1 MNSLLTNVLSIC
13 GIEYLII
20 DENLKILEMS
30 LGINHFADIS
40 DEVKPGQDV
49 RIAFPELEG
58 LEDIFDAIRQ
68 GEQDNF
74 ELKGIM
80 RSQDTTY
87 PLYIDIRI
95 TNNIQEGHS
104 DFSRHVEKK
113 RQNLTPQPPSLQGK
127 GENSKP
133 LSLQERGFPDPVKSQ
148 IDHSSNRLIIVVEDS
163 TERMVLEQSLFQ
175 GANEANLLLR
185 NLKASKQYIDQIV
198 TSIADALLVTT
209 LSGEIKKV
217 NYAAQIL
224 LQYNEIELI
233 GQSITKIIREFN
245 NYPLMIGDIES
256 IDISHEPEIIPL
268 VKEVET
274 VCYTKSGKE
283 IPVAFSSSIVKTEIE
298 HFQGYVYILRDM
310 TERKQAELAKQ
321 EFLAM
326 ISHEVR
332 TPIASVMGMASLLLD
347 TELTAEQ
354 QNFIEIIYS
363 SGNSLLKIIN
373 DFLDFSKIQSAN
385 LELEEEPFI
394 LQNCIKEALYMLAPQ
409 AKEKGLKLTFLD
421 TSQLA
426 TTIVGDITRLRQV
439 LINLISNAIKFTETG
454 SIEVSVI
461 IPKNSDINH
470 YSAAN
475 TDEIQFTIK
484 DTGIGIPRDRL
495 ERLFKAF
502 SQVNSS
508 ITRQYGGTGLG
519 LAICKQLCELMG
531 GRIWV
536 ESEPSAGSKFHFT
549 IAASVISE
557 EAGSQES
564 EFKLPRAS
572 AEGSQNS
579 GVKNYENN
587 GDDHF
592 TDSHKLRI
600 LLTEDNLVNQKIA
613 LKQLQNLG
621 YRADVVGNG
630 KEALQLLE
638 KIPYDLILMDYQM
651 PVLDGLETTR
661 EIHRWQ
667 ESRFASGYRPVVIAM
682 TANAMKKDQQMCLD
696 AGMDDYLSKPV
707 KKEKLAATLE
717 YWASVIYRAKET
729 DAWEQIVSTT
739 DVDSIHLPIDWER
752 LHQLSENNPEFELEL
767 LQIFV
772 EDIQSRLEVVKIAIA
787 ADDFEQIALQ
797 GHQIK
802 GSSANMGF
810 TTMSLAAEKLEQLAY
825 KQERRGSS
833 NLILELEE
841 FVKRIREFLI
851 RS

>member
-1 MNSLLTNVLSIC
+1 MNSFLTNLLSVC

-20 DENLKILEMS
+20 DEKLKIIEMS
-30 LGINHFADIS
+30 LGLNHFADIPN
-40 DEVKPGQDV
+40 EAKPGQDV
-49 RIAFPELEG
+49 RIVFPELEG
-58 LEDIFDAIRQ
+58 LEDIFDAILQ

-80 RSQDTTY
+80 RSQDPAS

-95 TNNIQEGHS
+95 TNNLPE
-104 DFSRHVEKK
+104 
-113 RQNLTPQPPSLQGK
+113 
-127 GENSKP
+127 
-133 LSLQERGFPDPVKSQ
+133 
-148 IDHSSNRLIIVVEDS
+148 DHSSNRLTIVVEDA

-198 TSIADALLVTT
+198 TSMADALLVTT
-209 LSGEIKKV
+209 LSGEIKKM

-233 GQSITKIIREFN
+233 GQPIAKVIREVN
-245 NYPLMIGDIES
+245 KYPLTIDDT
-256 IDISHEPEIIPL
+256 DISHSQDINPL

-274 VCYTKSGKE
+274 VCYTKSGKT

-332 TPIASVMGMASLLLD
+332 TPIASVIGMAGLLQY

-354 QNFIEIIYS
+354 QDFVETIYT

-373 DFLDFSKIQSAN
+373 DFLDFSKIQSGN
-385 LELEEEPFI
+385 LELEEEPFG
-394 LQNCIKEALYMLAPQ
+394 LRNCIHEALYMLAPT
-409 AKEKGLKLTFLD
+409 AREKGLKLTFLE
-421 TSQLA
+421 TPELA

-439 LINLISNAIKFTETG
+439 LINLLSNAIKFTETG

-461 IPKNSDINH
+461 TRKNSDINH
-470 YSAAN
+470 SSVAN
-475 TDEIQFTIK
+475 TDEIQFSVK

-536 ESEPSAGSKFHFT
+536 ESELNVGSIFYFT
-549 IAASVISE
+549 IAASVLSE
-557 EAGSQES
+557 ESAGASAVFSQQEIPKAIESPQVEELAFKSQELFS
-564 EFKLPRAS
+564 VPESSSPSPDF
-572 AEGSQNS
+572 
-579 GVKNYENN
+579 
-587 GDDHF
+587 
-592 TDSHKLRI
+592 HKLRI

-613 LKQLQNLG
+613 LKQLKSIG
-621 YRADVVGNG
+621 YSADIANNG

-638 KIPYDLILMDYQM
+638 KIPYDLILMDCQM
-651 PVLDGLETTR
+651 PILDGLETTKQ
-661 EIHRWQ
+661 IHRWQ
-667 ESRFASGYRPVVIAM
+667 ESSFASGRRPVVIAM
-682 TANAMKKDQQMCLD
+682 TANAMKQDKQMCLD

-707 KKEKLAATLE
+707 MKENLAAMLE
-717 YWASVIYRAKET
+717 HWKSVIFRAKEIAAT
-729 DAWEQIVSTT
+729 QQTVSTT
-739 DVDSIHLPIDWER
+739 DVDSVDLPIDWER

-772 EDIQSRLEVVKIAIA
+772 EDIQPRLEVIKIAIA
-787 ADDFEQIALQ
+787 AHDFEELTLQ
-797 GHQIK
+797 THQIK
-802 GSSANMGF
+802 GASANMGV
-810 TTMSLAAEKLEQLAY
+810 TTMYLAAEKLEQLAY
-825 KQERRGSS
+825 DQERRGTTD
-833 NLILELEE
+833 LIVELEE
-841 FVKRIREFLI
+841 FVKRIQEFLI

>member
-1 MNSLLTNVLSIC
+1 MTNLLSVC

-20 DENLKILEMS
+20 DEKLKIIEMS
-30 LGINHFADIS
+30 LGLNHFADIPN
-40 DEVKPGQDV
+40 EAKPGQDV
-49 RIAFPELEG
+49 RIVFPELEG
-58 LEDIFDAIRQ
+58 LEDIFDAILQ

-80 RSQDTTY
+80 RSPDPAS

-95 TNNIQEGHS
+95 TNNLPE
-104 DFSRHVEKK
+104 
-113 RQNLTPQPPSLQGK
+113 
-127 GENSKP
+127 
-133 LSLQERGFPDPVKSQ
+133 
-148 IDHSSNRLIIVVEDS
+148 DHSSNRLTIVVEDA

-209 LSGEIKKV
+209 LSGEIKKM

-233 GQSITKIIREFN
+233 GQPIAKVIREVN
-245 NYPLMIGDIES
+245 KYPLTIDDT
-256 IDISHEPEIIPL
+256 DISHSQDINLL

-274 VCYTKSGKE
+274 VCFTKSGKT

-332 TPIASVMGMASLLLD
+332 TPIASVIGMAGLLQY

-354 QNFIEIIYS
+354 QDFVETIYT

-373 DFLDFSKIQSAN
+373 DFLDFSKIQSGN
-385 LELEEEPFI
+385 LELEEEPFG
-394 LQNCIKEALYMLAPQ
+394 LRNCIHEALYMLAPT
-409 AKEKGLKLTFLD
+409 AREKGLKLTFLE
-421 TSQLA
+421 TPELA

-439 LINLISNAIKFTETG
+439 LINLLSNAIKFTETG

-461 IPKNSDINH
+461 TRKNSDINH
-470 YSAAN
+470 SSVAN
-475 TDEIQFTIK
+475 TDEIQFSVK

-519 LAICKQLCELMG
+519 LAICKQLCELMS

-536 ESEPSAGSKFHFT
+536 ESELNVGSTFYFT
-549 IAASVISE
+549 IAASVLPE
-557 EAGSQES
+557 ESAGASAVFSQQEIPKAIESPQVEELAFKSQELFS
-564 EFKLPRAS
+564 VPESSSPSPDF
-572 AEGSQNS
+572 
-579 GVKNYENN
+579 
-587 GDDHF
+587 
-592 TDSHKLRI
+592 HKLRI

-613 LKQLQNLG
+613 LKQLKSLG
-621 YRADVVGNG
+621 YSADIANNG

-638 KIPYDLILMDYQM
+638 KIPYDLILMDCQM
-651 PVLDGLETTR
+651 PILDGLETTKQ
-661 EIHRWQ
+661 IHRWQ
-667 ESRFASGYRPVVIAM
+667 ESSFASGRRPVVIAM
-682 TANAMKKDQQMCLD
+682 TANAMKQDKQMCLD

-707 KKEKLAATLE
+707 MKENLAAMLE
-717 YWASVIYRAKET
+717 HWKSVIFRAKEIAAT
-729 DAWEQIVSTT
+729 QQTVSTT
-739 DVDSIHLPIDWER
+739 DVDSVDLPIDWER

-772 EDIQSRLEVVKIAIA
+772 EDIQPRLEVIKIAIA
-787 ADDFEQIALQ
+787 SHDFEQLTLQ
-797 GHQIK
+797 THQIK
-802 GSSANMGF
+802 GASINMGV
-810 TTMSLAAEKLEQLAY
+810 TTMYLAAEKLEQLAY
-825 KQERRGSS
+825 DQERRGTTD
-833 NLILELEE
+833 LIVELEE
-841 FVKRIREFLI
+841 FVKRIQEFLI

>member
-1 MNSLLTNVLSIC
+1 MNSFFTNLLAVC

-20 DENLKILEMS
+20 DENFKILEMS
-30 LGINHFADIS
+30 LGLNHFADILN
-40 DEVKPGQDV
+40 EVKLGQDV
-49 RIAFPELEG
+49 RIVFPELEG
-58 LEDIFDAIRQ
+58 LEDIFDAILQ

-80 RSQDTTY
+80 RSQDMAS

-95 TNNIQEGHS
+95 TNN
-104 DFSRHVEKK
+104 
-113 RQNLTPQPPSLQGK
+113 
-127 GENSKP
+127 
-133 LSLQERGFPDPVKSQ
+133 LQE
-148 IDHSSNRLIIVVEDS
+148 DHSRNRLTIVVEDA

-198 TSIADALLVTT
+198 TSMADALLVTT
-209 LSGEIKKV
+209 LSGEIKKM

-233 GQSITKIIREFN
+233 GQPIAKVIGEAN
-245 NYPLMIGDIES
+245 KYPLIIDD
-256 IDISHEPEIIPL
+256 IDISHSQDINFL

-274 VCYTKSGKE
+274 VCYTKSGKT
-283 IPVAFSSSIVKTEIE
+283 IPIAFSSSIVKTEIE

-332 TPIASVMGMASLLLD
+332 TPIASVIGMAGLLQY

-354 QNFIEIIYS
+354 QDFVETIYT

-373 DFLDFSKIQSAN
+373 DFLDFSKIQSGN
-385 LELEEEPFI
+385 LELEEEPFA
-394 LQNCIKEALYMLAPQ
+394 LRNCIHETLYLLAPT
-409 AKEKGLKLTFLD
+409 AREKGLKLTFLD
-421 TSQLA
+421 SPQLP

-461 IPKNSDINH
+461 IRKNSDINH
-470 YSAAN
+470 SAAN
-475 TDEIQFTIK
+475 PDEIQFSIK

-536 ESEPSAGSKFHFT
+536 ETELNAGSTFYFT
-549 IAASVISE
+549 IAASVIPE
-557 EAGSQES
+557 ESAGASVVFSQQEIPKAIESPKVEQLAFRSQELLS
-564 EFKLPRAS
+564 VPPSPDL
-572 AEGSQNS
+572 
-579 GVKNYENN
+579 Y
-587 GDDHF
+587 
-592 TDSHKLRI
+592 KLRI

-613 LKQLQNLG
+613 LKQLKSLG
-621 YRADVVGNG
+621 YSADIANNG

-638 KIPYDLILMDYQM
+638 KIPYDLILMDCQM
-651 PVLDGLETTR
+651 PMLDGLETTKQ
-661 EIHRWQ
+661 IHRWP
-667 ESRFASGYRPVVIAM
+667 ESSFASGRRPVVIAM
-682 TANAMKKDQQMCLD
+682 TANAMKQDKQMCLD

-707 KKEKLAATLE
+707 MKENLAATLE
-717 YWASVIYRAKET
+717 YWGNVIFKAKET
-729 DAWEQIVSTT
+729 ATTEQTVSTT
-739 DVDSIHLPIDWER
+739 DVGSVELPIDWER
-752 LHQLSENNPEFELEL
+752 LHQLSENNLEFELEL

-772 EDIQSRLEVVKIAIA
+772 EDIQPRLEAIKIAIA
-787 ADDFEQIALQ
+787 DCNFDQLALQ
-797 GHQIK
+797 VHQIK
-802 GSSANMGF
+802 GSSANIGV
-810 TTMSLAAEKLEQLAY
+810 TTMHLAAEKLEQLAIN
-825 KQERRGSS
+825 QERRGTI
-833 NLILELEE
+833 NLIVELEN
-841 FVKRIREFLI
+841 FIKRIQEFLI
-851 RS
+851 MSK

>member
-1 MNSLLTNVLSIC
+1 MTNLLSVC

-20 DENLKILEMS
+20 DENFKIIEMS
-30 LGINHFADIS
+30 LGLNHFADIPN
-40 DEVKPGQDV
+40 EAKLGQDV
-49 RIAFPELEG
+49 RIVFPELEG
-58 LEDIFDAIRQ
+58 LEDIFDAILQ
-68 GEQDNF
+68 GEQNNF

-80 RSQDTTY
+80 RSQDTAS

-95 TNNIQEGHS
+95 TN
-104 DFSRHVEKK
+104 K
-113 RQNLTPQPPSLQGK
+113 
-127 GENSKP
+127 
-133 LSLQERGFPDPVKSQ
+133 LQE
-148 IDHSSNRLIIVVEDS
+148 DHSSNRLTIVVEDA

-198 TSIADALLVTT
+198 TSMADALLVTT
-209 LSGEIKKV
+209 LSGEIKKM

-224 LQYNEIELI
+224 LQYNEVELI
-233 GQSITKIIREFN
+233 GQPIAKVIREVN
-245 NYPLMIGDIES
+245 KYPLTIDDT
-256 IDISHEPEIIPL
+256 DISHSQDINTL
-268 VKEVET
+268 VKEIET
-274 VCYTKSGKE
+274 VCYTKSCKT

-332 TPIASVMGMASLLLD
+332 TPIASVIGMAGLLQY

-354 QNFIEIIYS
+354 QDFVETIYT

-373 DFLDFSKIQSAN
+373 DFLDFSKIQSGN
-385 LELEEEPFI
+385 LELEEEPFG
-394 LQNCIKEALYMLAPQ
+394 LRNCIHEAFYMLAPT

-421 TSQLA
+421 TPELP

-461 IPKNSDINH
+461 TRKNSNINH
-470 YSAAN
+470 SCAAN
-475 TDEIQFTIK
+475 TDEIQFSVK
-484 DTGIGIPRDRL
+484 DTGMGIPRDRL

-536 ESEPSAGSKFHFT
+536 ESELNAGSTFYFT
-549 IAASVISE
+549 IAASVIPE
-557 EAGSQES
+557 ESAGASVVFPQQEIPKAIESPPVEQQAFNSQELFS
-564 EFKLPRAS
+564 VRAS
-572 AEGSQNS
+572 SS
-579 GVKNYENN
+579 PSP
-587 GDDHF
+587 DL
-592 TDSHKLRI
+592 HKLRI

-613 LKQLQNLG
+613 LKQLKNLG
-621 YRADVVGNG
+621 YSADLANNG

-638 KIPYDLILMDYQM
+638 KIPYDLVLMDCQM
-651 PVLDGLETTR
+651 PVLDGLETTKQ
-661 EIHRWQ
+661 IHRWQ
-667 ESRFASGYRPVVIAM
+667 ESSFASGRRPVVIAM
-682 TANAMKKDQQMCLD
+682 TANAMKQDKQMCLD

-707 KKEKLAATLE
+707 MKENLAATLE
-717 YWASVIYRAKET
+717 YWGNVIFRAKET
-729 DAWEQIVSTT
+729 AATEQTVSTT
-739 DVDSIHLPIDWER
+739 DVDSVDLPIDWER

-767 LQIFV
+767 LQMFV
-772 EDIQSRLEVVKIAIA
+772 EDIQPRLELIKIAIA
-787 ADDFEQIALQ
+787 AHDFEQLALQ

-802 GSSANMGF
+802 GASANMGV
-810 TTMSLAAEKLEQLAY
+810 TTMHLAAEKLEQLAIN
-825 KQERRGSS
+825 QERRGTT
-833 NLILELEE
+833 NLIVELEE
-841 FVKRIREFLI
+841 FLKRIEEFLI
-851 RS
+851 SSK

>member
-1 MNSLLTNVLSIC
+1 MNSFFTNLLAVC

-20 DENLKILEMS
+20 DENLKILEIS
-30 LGINHFADIS
+30 LGLNHFTDLPN
-40 DEVKPGQDV
+40 EVRLGQDV
-49 RIAFPELEG
+49 RILFPELEG
-58 LEDIFDAIRQ
+58 LEDIFDAILQ

-80 RSQDTTY
+80 RSQDTPS

-95 TNNIQEGHS
+95 TNN
-104 DFSRHVEKK
+104 
-113 RQNLTPQPPSLQGK
+113 
-127 GENSKP
+127 
-133 LSLQERGFPDPVKSQ
+133 LQE
-148 IDHSSNRLIIVVEDS
+148 DHSRNQLTIIVEDA

-198 TSIADALLVTT
+198 TSMADALLVTT
-209 LSGEIKKV
+209 LSGEIKKM

-233 GQSITKIIREFN
+233 GQPIAKVIGEARKYQLII
-245 NYPLMIGDIES
+245 DD
-256 IDISHEPEIIPL
+256 IDISHSQDINFL
-268 VKEVET
+268 AKEVET
-274 VCYTKSGKE
+274 VCYTKSGKT

-332 TPIASVMGMASLLLD
+332 TPIASVIGMASLLQY

-354 QNFIEIIYS
+354 QDFVETIYT

-373 DFLDFSKIQSAN
+373 DFLDFSKIQSGN
-385 LELEEEPFI
+385 LELEEEPFA
-394 LQNCIKEALYMLAPQ
+394 LRNCIHEALYLLAPT
-409 AKEKGLKLTFLD
+409 AREKGLKLTFLD
-421 TSQLA
+421 SPQLP

-461 IPKNSDINH
+461 IRKKSDINH
-470 YSAAN
+470 SYAAN
-475 TDEIQFTIK
+475 PDEIQFSIK

-536 ESEPSAGSKFHFT
+536 ESELNVGSTFYFT

-557 EAGSQES
+557 ESAASVVFSQQEIPTAIEPSQVEQLAFRSQELFS
-564 EFKLPRAS
+564 VSAS
-572 AEGSQNS
+572 SS
-579 GVKNYENN
+579 PSP
-587 GDDHF
+587 DL
-592 TDSHKLRI
+592 HKLRI

-613 LKQLQNLG
+613 LKQLKSLG
-621 YRADVVGNG
+621 YSADIANNG

-638 KIPYDLILMDYQM
+638 KIPYDLILMDCQM
-651 PVLDGLETTR
+651 PILDGLETTKQ
-661 EIHRWQ
+661 IHRWQ
-667 ESRFASGYRPVVIAM
+667 ESSFASGRRPVVIAM
-682 TANAMKKDQQMCLD
+682 TANAMKQDKQMCLD

-707 KKEKLAATLE
+707 MKEHLAATLE
-717 YWASVIYRAKET
+717 YWGNVIFKVKET
-729 DAWEQIVSTT
+729 AATEQTVSTT
-739 DVDSIHLPIDWER
+739 DVGSVDLPIDWER

-772 EDIQSRLEVVKIAIA
+772 EDIQPRLEVIKIAIA
-787 ADDFEQIALQ
+787 DRDFEQIALQ
-797 GHQIK
+797 VHQIK
-802 GSSANMGF
+802 GSSANMGV
-810 TTMSLAAEKLEQLAY
+810 TTMHLVADKLEQLAIN
-825 KQERRGSS
+825 QQRRGVT
-833 NLILELEE
+833 NLIVQLED
-841 FVKRIREFLI
+841 FIKRIQQFLI
-851 RS
+851 ISQ